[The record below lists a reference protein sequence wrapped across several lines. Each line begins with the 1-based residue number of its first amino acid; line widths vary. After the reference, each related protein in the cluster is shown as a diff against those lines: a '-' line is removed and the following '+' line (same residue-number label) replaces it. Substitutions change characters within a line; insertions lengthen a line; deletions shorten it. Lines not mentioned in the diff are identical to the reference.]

1 MRKLALFNFGAL
13 LILIIALMMPI
24 PNIGAASLT
33 VSTDKSEYYRGE
45 TVTISVSGGTPNDVY
60 MLQIEDPDRRK
71 VWADQGNFDSNGAF
85 QYQIKIPDNWDYG
98 TYTIRV
104 KDMGTEKV
112 ATKTF
117 RVKAAVVPPPPPPVN
132 KPPVADAGP
141 DQTVF
146 VNRTVWFDGS
156 GSYDPDGTIVSYE
169 WDFGD
174 GARGTGVRVS
184 HVYRSPGTYTVTL
197 TVTDDLGA
205 TDSDTCTVV
214 VEAPPAPPERWHEE
228 GVPANATNYIVDA
241 TEEANA
247 TLILNTTEP
256 TTVQVLRYPE
266 NPHPEAP
273 LPRNAVPKFIDIAIG
288 NLDAVK
294 WPIYVEVHYTD
305 EEVAGRDES
314 RLGLYYYKNGA
325 WHRCRETGVY
335 PDRNIVWA
343 RMYRDEVNGVLV
355 VIGEIVAPPPAA
367 FELSELSIS
376 PTEVLVGGEVSISVK
391 VTNVG
396 GQAGSYMVTLKI
408 KGVIVDTEV
417 VTLDAGESTTVS
429 FTVRK
434 MVAGT
439 YDVEVDGLKGSF
451 KVTSPPAPARFKLS
465 ELSISPKEV
474 KPGEAVT
481 VSVKV
486 SNIGEL
492 SGVTTVKVKLD
503 GVVVDSKI
511 VSLDGGASTTVT
523 FTVSTEVEG
532 THMVEVDGLIDTFTV
547 TVPPKPVPWTLYVG
561 VAILVVVIIAAVVAY
576 YIRYAKK
583 S

>member
-1 MRKLALFNFGAL
+1 MRKLVIFNLGVF
-13 LILIIALMMPI
+13 LILIIAFMMPI
-24 PNIGAASLT
+24 PNIEAVALT
-33 VSTDKSEYYRGE
+33 VSTNKSEYYRGE
-45 TVTISVSGGTPNDVY
+45 SVTISVSGGTPNDVY
-60 MLQIEDPDRRK
+60 MLQIEDPSGNK
-71 VWADQGNFDSNGAF
+71 VWVDQGSFDSNGAF
-85 QYQIKIPDNWDYG
+85 QYQIKIPDDWDYG

-104 KDMGTEKV
+104 KDMGKNKV
-112 ATKTF
+112 STATF
-117 RVKAAVVPPPPPPVN
+117 RVKSVVIAPPPAPVN
-132 KPPVADAGP
+132 QPPVADAGP

-174 GARGTGVRVS
+174 GSTGTGVRVS

-205 TDSDTCTVV
+205 TDSDTCVV
-214 VEAPPAPPERWHEE
+214 TVEAPPTPPERWYEE

-247 TLILNTTEP
+247 TLTLNTTAP
-256 TTVQVLRYPE
+256 TTVQILRYPD
-266 NPHPEAP
+266 NPHPEVP

-288 NLDAVK
+288 NLDAVQ

-305 EEVAGRDES
+305 EEIAGRDES
-314 RLGLYYYKNGA
+314 SLGLYYYKNGA

-343 RMYRDEVNGVLV
+343 RMYRDEVDGVPI
-355 VIGEIVAPPPAA
+355 VIGEIVAPAPAA
-367 FELSELSIS
+367 FELSDLSIS
-376 PTEVLVGGEVSISVK
+376 PTEVLVGRDVSISVK

-408 KGVIVDTEV
+408 EGVTVDTET
-417 VTLDAGESTTVS
+417 VTLDAGESTTVT

-434 MVAGT
+434 MIAGT
-439 YDVEVDGLKGSF
+439 YSVEVDGLKGSF
-451 KVTSPPAPARFKLS
+451 KVKTPPAPAKF
-465 ELSISPKEV
+465 ELSDLSVSPKEV
-474 KPGEAVT
+474 GPGEAVT

-486 SNIGEL
+486 SNVGEE

-503 GVVVDSKI
+503 GEVVDSKTI
-511 VSLDGGASTTVT
+511 TLDGGSSTTVT
-523 FTVSTEVEG
+523 FTVSSDVEG
-532 THMVEVDGLIDTFTV
+532 THTVEVDGLIDTFTV
-547 TVPPKPVPWTLYVG
+547 TVPAKPVRWPLYVG
-561 VAILVVVIIAAVVAY
+561 VAVLVIVIIAVVVLY
-576 YIRYAKK
+576 YTKYAAK